1 MNERHYL
8 DAMITSLQQKREVL
22 IKIIEKNMQQTT
34 LLSQEEVDMDAWEQL
49 VDEKGS
55 LIEELNFL
63 DAGFD
68 EVYQRVHMVL
78 KDKKEQFREEVSC
91 MQDLISQ
98 LTDLSVTIQSGEL
111 RNRDLA
117 ERQFSR
123 YRSKAKTLT
132 QNNRAAQVYRS
143 SMTGAATLD
152 PQFLDKKH

>member
-8 DAMITSLQQKREVL
+8 DAMIKSLQQKREVL

-132 QNNRAAQVYRS
+132 RNNRAAQVYRS